1 MYSKRLVFFFI
12 LCKCRYMFDCA
23 KIIGYKKA
31 FHGLF
36 LDLNQEINYF
46 LITKMFLSSVF
57 DIRARER

>member
-1 MYSKRLVFFFI
+1 MYSKRLVLFFI

-36 LDLNQEINYF
+36 LDLNQDINYF
-46 LITKMFLSSVF
+46 LITKMFL
-57 DIRARER
+57 